1 MAVGQASV
9 ECRCIIVVD
18 ASLLV
23 PIMQTAELKKQYNG
37 SSAA

>member
-9 ECRCIIVVD
+9 DCRCKIVVV
-18 ASLLV
+18 ASILV